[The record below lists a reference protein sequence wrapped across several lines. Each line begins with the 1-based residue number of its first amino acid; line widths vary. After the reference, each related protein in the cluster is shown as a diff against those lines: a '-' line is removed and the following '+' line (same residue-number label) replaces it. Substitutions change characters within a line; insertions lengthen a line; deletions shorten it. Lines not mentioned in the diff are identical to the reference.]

1 MILLIGPRLDR
12 PSAIGDEGRARAASL
27 GVAAVVTVVVTL
39 AAGLTS
45 GLLDAVQ
52 LAGLGGGLVA
62 AGTALLDRESLD
74 GLAVGHFCFMPGG
87 LLCLGGVAAATLVGG
102 PGGFLLALGS
112 TLAALGLA
120 SAWANVTHDTTVRAM
135 KQGWAGVFLPFV
147 AGVVLSIVAA
157 FALLLWEFGVAPG
170 VPSLST
176 LLFLLAFTASA
187 VCLSLMRLPLAHLLA
202 VPREELAQ
210 RRAQWRDTARV
221 FVAAC
226 LAGWFLVGVLELVG
240 ATTGLYRTPGLAL
253 LLGVLSTV
261 WVRLPAFLVGV
272 GAVLVALL
280 AALARRAT
288 AGNAD
293 WLAGPALGMLA
304 LFAIPFPIL
313 VLLLSGR
320 GGAAGLAGAAF
331 VAALILVAGMLFML
345 CYSAGPLAVQ
355 VGVLP
360 DRAGSLSL
368 ASAGLLVAGI
378 GAAALRVPGPV
389 VFACVAGSM
398 VVWDVGEF
406 GLGLTVELGHRPDT
420 RRLELLHGVAAVGL
434 AVGAVVLATGLAVL
448 FGRVGPQG
456 PVLSAVVLA
465 VAGVLALLGPIRG

>member
-1 MILLIGPRLDR
+1 VILLFGPRLDR

-27 GVAAVVTVVVTL
+27 GVAAVVAVLVTL

-52 LAGLGGGLVA
+52 LAVLGGGLVA
-62 AGTALLDRESLD
+62 VGTALLDRESLD
-74 GLAVGHFCFMPGG
+74 GLAVGQLCFMPGG
-87 LLCLGGVAAATLVGG
+87 LLWLGGVAAATLVGG
-102 PGGFLLALGS
+102 PGGFLLAFGCG
-112 TLAALGLA
+112 LAAMGLA

-135 KQGWAGVFLPFV
+135 RQGWAGVLVPFV

-157 FALLLWEFGVAPG
+157 VALLLWEFGVAPG
-170 VPSLST
+170 VPSLAT
-176 LLFLLAFTASA
+176 LLFLFAFTAGSVWLA
-187 VCLSLMRLPLAHLLA
+187 VTRLPLAHLLA
-202 VPREELAQ
+202 VSREEMD
-210 RRAQWRDTARV
+210 RRRDRWRETTKWV
-221 FVAAC
+221 VAAC
-226 LAGWFLVGVLELVG
+226 LSGWFLLGVLELVG
-240 ATTGLYRTPGLAL
+240 ALTGLYRTPGLAL
-253 LLGVLSTV
+253 VVGVLSTV
-261 WVRLPAFLVGV
+261 WVRLPVFLVGV
-272 GAVLVALL
+272 GALLVALL
-280 AALARRAT
+280 AVLARRAT
-288 AGNAD
+288 TGNAD
-293 WLAGPALGMLA
+293 WLAGPTFGMLA
-304 LFAIPFPIL
+304 LFAIPFPVL
-313 VLLLSGR
+313 GLLLSGR

-331 VAALILVAGMLFML
+331 LAALILVAGMLFML
-345 CYSAGPLAVQ
+345 CYSMGPLAVEL
-355 VGVLP
+355 GILP

-378 GAAALRVPGPV
+378 GAAALRVPGAV

-434 AVGAVVLATGLAVL
+434 AAGAVVLATGLAIL
-448 FGRVGPQG
+448 FDRLGPQG